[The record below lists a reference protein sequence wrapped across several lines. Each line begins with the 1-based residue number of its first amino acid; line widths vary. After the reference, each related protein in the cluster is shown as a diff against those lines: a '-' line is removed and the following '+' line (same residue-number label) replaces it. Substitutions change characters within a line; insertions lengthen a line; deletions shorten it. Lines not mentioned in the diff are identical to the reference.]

1 MLQQEHKEYI
11 INLYDQRP
19 DARVVDVIEGLTKS
33 FENFNSKETS
43 VRNFI
48 RNERNLSFKR
58 ATLHPEERNSDD
70 KLQQR
75 FEWINRWAA
84 TDMDYMSNY
93 VFVDE
98 SGFNINM
105 RSPSAWSTVDT
116 PAIVKTKSTRAISH
130 TILGALSVPW
140 E

>member
-1 MLQQEHKEYI
+1 M
-11 INLYDQRP
+11 
-19 DARVVDVIEGLTKS
+19 
-33 FENFNSKETS
+33 NFH
-43 VRNFI
+43 
-48 RNERNLSFKR
+48 LSFKR

-84 TDMDYMSNY
+84 TDIDYMSNC

-98 SGFNINM
+98 SSFNINM

-116 PAIVKTKSTRAISH
+116 PAIVKSRLEQFPIRF
-130 TILGALSVPW
+130 
-140 E
+140 

>member
-1 MLQQEHKEYI
+1 MIISSNTSYSKNTEYI

-19 DARVVDVIEGLTKS
+19 DARVVDVIKSLTKS
-33 FENFNSKETS
+33 FENCNLKETS

-48 RNERNLSFKR
+48 RNECGLSFKR

-75 FEWINRWAA
+75 FEWINLWAA
-84 TDMDYMSNY
+84 ADIDYMSNC

-116 PAIVKTKSTRAISH
+116 PAIVKSRLEQFPIRF
-130 TILGALSVPW
+130 
-140 E
+140 

>member
-1 MLQQEHKEYI
+1 M
-11 INLYDQRP
+11 
-19 DARVVDVIEGLTKS
+19 
-33 FENFNSKETS
+33 
-43 VRNFI
+43 
-48 RNERNLSFKR
+48 
-58 ATLHPEERNSDD
+58 HPEERNSDD

-130 TILGALSVPW
+130 TILGALSVL
-140 E
+140 